1 MTKKS
6 SAARK
11 KRSSINRSKKQ
22 AKRKV
27 LRSKQKT
34 QIRRLE
40 NEQKRLL
47 KQIERFEQ
55 IESRLTKEIENITN
69 IKKDEDGAIHK
80 LQTVIYGYKS
90 HESNLQNHIDN
101 TKNMLKD
108 VTRWTNEV
116 DFQIRSNN
124 DLGVNVDGFDER
136 LKIIISETNSKIKEI
151 EKIEKSIGEI
161 NKEIGLD
168 VSLIGIIFKTYREG
182 RSHNKKLRRTIKGCI
197 RQVKMVKDNI
207 LLLQERIQK
216 IQIYGRNIFGPNTEE
231 YNTRNKSAGR
241 KSIESMKKRG
251 TKYQTYPLNVK
262 ISG

>member
-11 KRSSINRSKKQ
+11 KRSGINRSKKK

-40 NEQKRLL
+40 QEQKRLL
-47 KQIERFEQ
+47 KQINEFEK
-55 IESRLTKEIENITN
+55 IESRLTKEIENITG

-90 HESNLQNHIDN
+90 HESNLQNHINN

-108 VTRWTNEV
+108 VTEWTNEV
-116 DFQIRSNN
+116 DFQIRTNN
-124 DLGVNVDGFDER
+124 DLGMDVDGFDQR
-136 LKIIISETNSKIKEI
+136 LEIIIHETNSKIREI
-151 EKIEKSIGEI
+151 QKIEQSIEEI

-168 VSLIGIIFKTYREG
+168 ASLIGIIFKTYREG
-182 RSHNKKLRRTIKGCI
+182 RRHNKKLRRTIKGCI
-197 RQVKMVKDNI
+197 RQVQMVKNNI

-216 IQIYGRNIFGPNTEE
+216 IQVYGRNIFEINTEE
-231 YNTRNKSAGR
+231 NITENKSAGR
-241 KSIESMKKRG
+241 AAIESIKNRSRRSP
-251 TKYQTYPLNVK
+251 TYPFNVK
-262 ISG
+262 VG

>member
-27 LRSKQKT
+27 LRTKQRT

-40 NEQKRLL
+40 QEQKRLL
-47 KQIERFEQ
+47 KQIEDFKK
-55 IESRLTKEIENITN
+55 IESRLTEEIENITS
-69 IKKDEDGAIHK
+69 IKEDEDGAIHK

-90 HESNLQNHIDN
+90 HESNLQNHINN

-108 VTRWTNEV
+108 VTEWTNEV

-136 LKIIISETNSKIKEI
+136 LKIIIHETNSKIREI
-151 EKIEKSIGEI
+151 EKIERSIEEI

-182 RSHNKKLRRTIKGCI
+182 RRHNKKLRRTIKGCI
-197 RQVKMVKDNI
+197 SQVKMVKKNI

-216 IQIYGRNIFGPNTEE
+216 IQVYGRNIFELNSEEDETE
-231 YNTRNKSAGR
+231 NKSAGR
-241 KSIESMKKRG
+241 AAIESMKNRSRKSP
-251 TKYQTYPLNVK
+251 TYPFNVRV
-262 ISG
+262 G